1 LRCLVAAANTVP
13 EEAVEGASLLAAVLT
28 EMYLCNVCSY
38 PEILRRNGRG
48 TGGGDGLAALH
59 DRFLLRHAIRP
70 LSREGRG
77 ALLSNHTPS
86 STTAAADAGRAAVP
100 PPAGVAVATP
110 PPVVGFIAAEAAR
123 WRVAAE
129 REVAIPP
136 EVREALCAMAV
147 ASSFLAACFDRDLP
161 MWCLFLSRNSQTRR
175 RGQVGEALCAMADG
189 SDVAAHD
196 EEAAWAGSA
205 TAATLATTAGPPA
218 AVVSDRRLRGAA
230 RLLRLVAYTSG
241 RTQAHTIDCLLLRHV
256 LPVMVEPRATPAG
269 CARLLSRCAS
279 NCLGTATQS
288 SCGSGRAA
296 GGDGSAAALAEVE
309 VTEQALALCVLPA
322 AADAALREA
331 RACRQ
336 RALRQLVLRHSA
348 PDPRGCG
355 QHWRHR
361 PAGLLGAGL
370 LAPSGSAEG
379 ESFLCV
385 HWVAVPKAMRAR
397 RINRGLIR
405 A

>member
-1 LRCLVAAANTVP
+1 VP

-38 PEILRRNGRG
+38 PEILRRNGRR

-147 ASSFLAACFDRDLP
+147 ASSFLAAGFDRDLP
-161 MWCLFLSRNSQTRR
+161 M
-175 RGQVGEALCAMADG
+175 
-189 SDVAAHD
+189 
-196 EEAAWAGSA
+196 
-205 TAATLATTAGPPA
+205 
-218 AVVSDRRLRGAA
+218 
-230 RLLRLVAYTSG
+230 
-241 RTQAHTIDCLLLRHV
+241 
-256 LPVMVEPRATPAG
+256 
-269 CARLLSRCAS
+269 
-279 NCLGTATQS
+279 
-288 SCGSGRAA
+288 
-296 GGDGSAAALAEVE
+296 
-309 VTEQALALCVLPA
+309 
-322 AADAALREA
+322 
-331 RACRQ
+331 
-336 RALRQLVLRHSA
+336 
-348 PDPRGCG
+348 
-355 QHWRHR
+355 
-361 PAGLLGAGL
+361 
-370 LAPSGSAEG
+370 
-379 ESFLCV
+379 
-385 HWVAVPKAMRAR
+385 
-397 RINRGLIR
+397 
-405 A
+405 